1 MEQSKKELIREARRE
16 YMRRYRERNAERIKE
31 INNNF
36 FLRYASQLETRAL
49 AEASRDLSAEA
60 LSQLGAEQTTQ

>member
-36 FLRYASQLETRAL
+36 FLRYASQLELRAL
-49 AEASRDLSAEA
+49 QPDSNVSAEA
-60 LSQLGAEQTTQ
+60 LSRDEANSM